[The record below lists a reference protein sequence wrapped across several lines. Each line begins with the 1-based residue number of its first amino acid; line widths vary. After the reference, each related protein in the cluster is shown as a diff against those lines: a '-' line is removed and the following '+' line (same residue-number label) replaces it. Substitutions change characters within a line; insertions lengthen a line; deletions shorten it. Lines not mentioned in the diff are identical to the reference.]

1 MKVTK
6 EQMGLNRERIVQAAS
21 QAFRER
27 GFDDVSVSEIMQ
39 RAGMTHG
46 GFYGHFA
53 SKDALAAEV
62 VTHALGLTV
71 ARWQK
76 TLGEGSEGGLQRII
90 DAYLSTR
97 HRDNPGS
104 GCVIA
109 ALSADVS
116 RQSEPVRDAFAQELE
131 TLVDTLARFMPGQGE
146 AGKRQAALGLL
157 AQLVGAIVLARALGR
172 EPLSDEVLAAVSA
185 SLRKPDVSSPQ
196 PP

>member
-1 MKVTK
+1 MKVSK
-6 EQMGLNRERIVQAAS
+6 AQMVQNRERIVLAAS

-71 ARWQK
+71 GRWQK
-76 TLGEGSEGGLQRII
+76 TLGEDSEGGLQRIV

-116 RQSEPVRDAFAQELE
+116 RQGEPVRDAFARELE
-131 TLVDTLARFMPGQGE
+131 TLVATLVRFMPGHGE
-146 AGKRQAALGLL
+146 ARKRQAALGLL

-185 SLRKPDVSSPQ
+185 GLRKQEVSSPQ
-196 PP
+196 PS